1 MKQTMNHFKPIL
13 LSLML
18 VFTSGVAL
26 GETQILDKET
36 AFNMFS
42 LSKENWNKNVVQLKT
57 LGIGDFRKT
66 IDGTLTL
73 YYRPDPLRGM
83 LFVSPT
89 YGDENNLSPFKI
101 TVSVFND
108 TEIDNL
114 LYNTMSSKD
123 VEKLILTTSN
133 QLQPEFSVMG
143 YMEQGTQSSLNFTIF
158 EKGNFPIIDE
168 LVEQGKV
175 CPPRVQ
181 PLHY

>member
-1 MKQTMNHFKPIL
+1 
-13 LSLML
+13 
-18 VFTSGVAL
+18 
-26 GETQILDKET
+26 
-36 AFNMFS
+36 
-42 LSKENWNKNVVQLKT
+42 
-57 LGIGDFRKT
+57 
-66 IDGTLTL
+66 
-73 YYRPDPLRGM
+73 
-83 LFVSPT
+83 
-89 YGDENNLSPFKI
+89 
-101 TVSVFND
+101 
-108 TEIDNL
+108 
-114 LYNTMSSKD
+114 MSSKG